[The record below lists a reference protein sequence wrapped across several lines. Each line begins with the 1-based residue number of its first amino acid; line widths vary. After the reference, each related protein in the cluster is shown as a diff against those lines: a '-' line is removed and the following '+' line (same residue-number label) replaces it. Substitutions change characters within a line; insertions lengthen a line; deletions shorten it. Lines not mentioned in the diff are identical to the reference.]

1 MRMGPAQERSEHP
14 PGACSLVLRFRLLEQ
29 RDELWSAL
37 RERLVG
43 AQESQSGGGGHR
55 ARMQG
60 QRAQVSAHER
70 GSGSLDAGLAEQ
82 ERAAI
87 DADGAVAPLQELAQV
102 APVAASQ
109 IHDRFARLDS
119 GEAQRSDD
127 VLAGELP

>member
-1 MRMGPAQERSEHP
+1 
-14 PGACSLVLRFRLLEQ
+14 
-29 RDELWSAL
+29 
-37 RERLVG
+37 
-43 AQESQSGGGGHR
+43 
-55 ARMQG
+55 MQG

-127 VLAGELP
+127 VLAGELPRREPSRGLEEKAILVAGAQNVPFSR